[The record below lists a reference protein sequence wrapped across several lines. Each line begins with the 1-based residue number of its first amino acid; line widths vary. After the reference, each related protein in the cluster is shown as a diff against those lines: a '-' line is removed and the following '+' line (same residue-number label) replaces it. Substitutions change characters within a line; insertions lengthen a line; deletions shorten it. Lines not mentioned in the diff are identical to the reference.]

1 LIIHKEETMSI
12 KDKLNNTTGIQRLF
26 LVCLFVLFGNNLS
39 FASDKTS
46 WHELSPSQL
55 SKNFIQLPV
64 SDKNRSAKL
73 VQVSLMQDFFVS
85 QNGAKS
91 MIAVNEF
98 DCANNRVRV
107 LRLAVYLQSMGNGLI
122 ADFATPAKNREWEQI
137 PKESFANEAI
147 KIACQG

>member
-1 LIIHKEETMSI
+1 MKKI
-12 KDKLNNTTGIQRLF
+12 LF
-26 LVCLFVLFGNNLS
+26 FSVFVFLGANLS
-39 FASDKTS
+39 FASDKVS
-46 WHELSPSQL
+46 WHELSPSQM

-107 LRLAVYLQSMGNGLI
+107 LRLAVYLQSMGSGLI
-122 ADFATPAKNREWEQI
+122 ADFATPPKNRGWEVI
-137 PKESFANEAI
+137 PNESFANEAI